1 MKADAKKIK
10 IIDKQLKKIA
20 KAEKKLT
27 DHKEHNILKK
37 KVNPYI
43 NKIEDKIPEKLQS
56 TLESVFKK
64 GFQLIFEK
72 GTDIIEKSFNKD
84 KINSLFISSHF
95 PKLKNFHFWEMD
107 IYSITS
113 QIHQ

>member
-1 MKADAKKIK
+1 MGTDAKKIK

-27 DHKEHNILKK
+27 EHKEDNILKK

-56 TLESVFKK
+56 TLESAFKK

-72 GTDIIEKSFNKD
+72 GTDIIEKSFNKE
-84 KINSLFISSHF
+84 N
-95 PKLKNFHFWEMD
+95 
-107 IYSITS
+107 
-113 QIHQ
+113 